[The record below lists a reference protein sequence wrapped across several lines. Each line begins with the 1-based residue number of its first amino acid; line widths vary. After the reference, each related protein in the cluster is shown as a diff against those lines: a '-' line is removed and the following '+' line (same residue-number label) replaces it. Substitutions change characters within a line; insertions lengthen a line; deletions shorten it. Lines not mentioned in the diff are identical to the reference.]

1 MNPDWKN
8 RYEVAL
14 TTAKEAGQLALDYF
28 DTNLAVEWKQDLT
41 PVTVADRQAE
51 ELICKRLLSS
61 FPNDGFLGE
70 EFGSTPG
77 TSGYRWIIDPIDGTR
92 NYVRGI
98 PLWGTLIG
106 LEYQEEQILGVAD
119 VPAMGQTYRALR
131 GEGAFRNDQR
141 IHVSKVSDF
150 SQATMFYSSLSWFI
164 KAGRQDAFLELTG
177 RVQRQRG
184 FGDFYG
190 FVLVA
195 QGSGELM
202 MEHGTHAWDLAAIKP
217 IVEEAGGRFS
227 NWDGQSNIYRADVLV
242 SNGVLHEETL
252 AILRQNP
259 NHDI

>member
-1 MNPDWKN
+1 
-8 RYEVAL
+8 
-14 TTAKEAGQLALDYF
+14 
-28 DTNLAVEWKQDLT
+28 
-41 PVTVADRQAE
+41 
-51 ELICKRLLSS
+51 
-61 FPNDGFLGE
+61 
-70 EFGSTPG
+70 
-77 TSGYRWIIDPIDGTR
+77 
-92 NYVRGI
+92 
-98 PLWGTLIG
+98 
-106 LEYQEEQILGVAD
+106 
-119 VPAMGQTYRALR
+119 
-131 GEGAFRNDQR
+131 
-141 IHVSKVSDF
+141 
-150 SQATMFYSSLSWFI
+150 LSWFI

-227 NWDGQSNIYRADVLV
+227 NWDGQANIYRPDVLV